1 MAAKPYCY
9 RGPIVESRKFAH
21 HDMHPHKSGNPVPVN
36 TLSSPAA
43 PAGIRNGWK
52 QYIAVAVFPVFCEL
66 LQSKYT
72 INDAARHCFCPKYGS
87 NKQLDL
93 RLNPGDGLE

>member
-1 MAAKPYCY
+1 
-9 RGPIVESRKFAH
+9 
-21 HDMHPHKSGNPVPVN
+21 MHSYKSSNPVPVN
-36 TLSSPAA
+36 PFLIPAA

-72 INDAARHCFCPKYGS
+72 INGATRHWFCPKYGS

-93 RLNPGDGLE
+93 RLNPGNGLE